1 MLRVFPFG
9 LNPSRRGMRRSIAL
23 VLAVLAAAPIVT
35 LAQDATGSPADE
47 ATVATA
53 SVGGVVPVEVVATP
67 EQSVRALV
75 AELRVQLAA
84 AEIAQVEAD
93 RAAAAE
99 RAAAEQAAR
108 EAARAALQPKIEN
121 GEIWD
126 MLAQCESGGNWS
138 INTGNGYYGG
148 LQFHPQ
154 TWTGYGGEQY
164 APRADLATKAQ
175 QIAIAEKV
183 LARQG
188 WGAWPACSRELGL
201 R

>member
-1 MLRVFPFG
+1 MLRVSPFG
-9 LNPSRRGMRRSIAL
+9 LDPSRRRMRRSIAL
-23 VLAVLAAAPIVT
+23 VSAVLAAAPIVT
-35 LAQDATGSPADE
+35 LAQDALGSPAED
-47 ATVATA
+47 AVAAA

-84 AEIAQVEAD
+84 AEVAQIEAG

-126 MLAQCESGGNWS
+126 MLAQCES
-138 INTGNGYYGG
+138 
-148 LQFHPQ
+148 
-154 TWTGYGGEQY
+154 
-164 APRADLATKAQ
+164 
-175 QIAIAEKV
+175 
-183 LARQG
+183 
-188 WGAWPACSRELGL
+188 
-201 R
+201 